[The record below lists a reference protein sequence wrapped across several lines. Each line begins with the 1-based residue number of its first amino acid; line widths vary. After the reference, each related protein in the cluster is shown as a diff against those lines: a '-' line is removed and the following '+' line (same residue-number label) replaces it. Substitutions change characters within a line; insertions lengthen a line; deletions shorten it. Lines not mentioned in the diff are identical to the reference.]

1 MMQSTVSEFRDL
13 FLNLDNVT
21 HLAACSQSPLSYAV
35 ESEIEQMKRD
45 LLEFGNPWDI
55 WVRKVQESRELFARI
70 INADP
75 DEIAVS
81 SSVSAAFS
89 TIMSALNFNNRN
101 GVVVSSLDY
110 PTTNYIALANR
121 KNGAKVYTVYD
132 RGGRIEPEYF
142 DPYIDNR
149 TRLVSAIHVSSL
161 NGFKLDVERIVEKSH
176 ENGAL
181 AYVDA
186 YQSVGSI
193 EVDAHRIGADFLVSG
208 NLKWLLGWSGIS
220 HLFIRKEIIEESEPS
235 FTGWFAQKN
244 PFLFAP
250 QDTDFSS
257 TATRFESGTWS
268 IPSVYASVAG
278 MRTILKVGLPYIF
291 ERVRELTAYA
301 YQSGLE
307 HGLEPLTVSDPEK
320 RGGIVSFRC
329 RDASDIEHRLKREK
343 IITAARG
350 DGIRIAPHFYNTE
363 DEVERAVSR
372 IAFHIRNRN

>member
-1 MMQSTVSEFRDL
+1 MQSTVPAYRDL

-35 ESEIEQMKRD
+35 ELEIDRMKSD

-55 WVRKVQESRELFARI
+55 WTRKVQESRELFAKI

-75 DEIAVS
+75 DEIAIS
-81 SSVSAAFS
+81 SSVSSAFS
-89 TIMSALNFNNRN
+89 TIMSALKFNGRN

-121 KNGAKVYTVYD
+121 KNGARIFTVYD
-132 RGGRIEPEYF
+132 RGGKIEPEYYDEF
-142 DPYIDNR
+142 INDK
-149 TRLVSAIHVSSL
+149 TKLVSAIHVSSL
-161 NGFKLDVERIVEKSH
+161 NGFKMDVDSIIEKTH
-176 ENGAL
+176 EYGGL

-186 YQSVGSI
+186 YQSVGSVN
-193 EVDAHRIGADFLVSG
+193 VDAHKMKTDFLVSG

-220 HLFIRKEIIEESEPS
+220 HLFIRRDIIQENEPS

-250 QDTDFSS
+250 QDTDFSN

-278 MRTILKVGLPYIF
+278 MKTILQVGLPHIF
-291 ERVRELTAYA
+291 QRVRELTNYA
-301 YQSGLE
+301 YETGIE
-307 HGLEPLTVSDPEK
+307 HGLQPLTISDPDR

>member
-1 MMQSTVSEFRDL
+1 MQSTVPAYRDL
-13 FLNLDNVT
+13 FLNLDKVT

-35 ESEIEQMKRD
+35 ESEIDRMKSD

-55 WVRKVQESRELFARI
+55 WTRKVQESRELFAKI

-75 DEIAVS
+75 DEIAIS
-81 SSVSAAFS
+81 SSVSSAFS
-89 TIMSALNFNNRN
+89 TIMSALKFNGRN

-121 KNGAKVYTVYD
+121 KNGARVFTVYD
-132 RGGRIEPEYF
+132 RGGKIEPEYYDEF
-142 DPYIDNR
+142 INDK
-149 TRLVSAIHVSSL
+149 TKLVSAIHVSSL
-161 NGFKLDVERIVEKSH
+161 NGFKMDVDSIIEKTH
-176 ENGAL
+176 EYGGL

-186 YQSVGSI
+186 YQSVGSVN
-193 EVDAHRIGADFLVSG
+193 VDAHKMKTDFLVSG

-220 HLFIRKEIIEESEPS
+220 HLFIRRDIIQENEPS

-250 QDTDFSS
+250 QDTDFSN

-278 MRTILKVGLPYIF
+278 MKTILQVGLPHIF
-291 ERVRELTAYA
+291 QRVRELTNYA
-301 YQSGLE
+301 YETGIE
-307 HGLEPLTVSDPEK
+307 HGLQPITISDPDR

>member
-1 MMQSTVSEFRDL
+1 MQSTVPAYRDL
-13 FLNLDNVT
+13 FLNLDKVT

-35 ESEIEQMKRD
+35 ESEIDRMKSD

-55 WVRKVQESRELFARI
+55 WTRKVQESRELFANI

-75 DEIAVS
+75 DEIAIS
-81 SSVSAAFS
+81 SSVSSAFS
-89 TIMSALNFNNRN
+89 TIMSALKFNGRN

-121 KNGAKVYTVYD
+121 KNGARVFTVYD
-132 RGGRIEPEYF
+132 RGGKIEPEYYDEF
-142 DPYIDNR
+142 INDK
-149 TRLVSAIHVSSL
+149 TKLVSAIHVSSL
-161 NGFKLDVERIVEKSH
+161 NGFKMDVDSIIEKTH
-176 ENGAL
+176 EYGGL

-186 YQSVGSI
+186 YQSVGSVN
-193 EVDAHRIGADFLVSG
+193 VDAHKMKTDFLVSG

-220 HLFIRKEIIEESEPS
+220 HLFIRRDIIQENEPS

-250 QDTDFSS
+250 QDTDFSN

-278 MRTILKVGLPYIF
+278 MKTILQVGLPHIF
-291 ERVRELTAYA
+291 QRVRELTNYA
-301 YQSGLE
+301 YETGIE
-307 HGLEPLTVSDPEK
+307 HGLQPLTISDPDR

>member
-1 MMQSTVSEFRDL
+1 MQSTVPAYRDL
-13 FLNLDNVT
+13 FLNLDKVT

-35 ESEIEQMKRD
+35 ELEIDRMKSD

-55 WVRKVQESRELFARI
+55 WTRKVQESRELFAKI

-75 DEIAVS
+75 DEIAIS
-81 SSVSAAFS
+81 SSVSSAFS
-89 TIMSALNFNNRN
+89 TIMSALKFNGRN

-121 KNGAKVYTVYD
+121 KNGARVFTVYD
-132 RGGRIEPEYF
+132 RGGKIEPEYYDEF
-142 DPYIDNR
+142 INDK
-149 TRLVSAIHVSSL
+149 TKLVSAIHVSSL
-161 NGFKLDVERIVEKSH
+161 NGFKMDVDSIIEKTH
-176 ENGAL
+176 EYGGL

-186 YQSVGSI
+186 YQSVGSVN
-193 EVDAHRIGADFLVSG
+193 VDAHKMKTDFLVSG

-220 HLFIRKEIIEESEPS
+220 HLFIRRDIIQENEPS

-250 QDTDFSS
+250 QDTDFSN

-278 MRTILKVGLPYIF
+278 MKTILQVGLPHIF
-291 ERVRELTAYA
+291 QRVRELTNYA
-301 YQSGLE
+301 YETGIE
-307 HGLEPLTVSDPEK
+307 HGLQPLTISDPDR

>member
-1 MMQSTVSEFRDL
+1 MQSTVPAYRDL
-13 FLNLDNVT
+13 FLNLDKVT

-35 ESEIEQMKRD
+35 ESEIDRMKSD

-55 WVRKVQESRELFARI
+55 WTRKVQESRELFAKI

-75 DEIAVS
+75 DEIAIS
-81 SSVSAAFS
+81 SSVSSAFS
-89 TIMSALNFNNRN
+89 TIMSALKFNGRN

-121 KNGAKVYTVYD
+121 KNGARVFTVYD
-132 RGGRIEPEYF
+132 RGGKIEPEYYDEF
-142 DPYIDNR
+142 INDK
-149 TRLVSAIHVSSL
+149 TKLVSAIHVSSL
-161 NGFKLDVERIVEKSH
+161 NGFKMDVDSIIEKTH
-176 ENGAL
+176 EYGGL

-186 YQSVGSI
+186 YQSVGSVN
-193 EVDAHRIGADFLVSG
+193 VDAHKMKTDFLVSG

-220 HLFIRKEIIEESEPS
+220 HLFIRRDIIQENEPS

-250 QDTDFSS
+250 QDTDFSN

-278 MRTILKVGLPYIF
+278 MKTILQVGLPHIF
-291 ERVRELTAYA
+291 QRVRELTNYA
-301 YQSGLE
+301 YETGIE
-307 HGLEPLTVSDPEK
+307 HGLQPLTISDPDR

>member
-1 MMQSTVSEFRDL
+1 MQSTVPAYRDL
-13 FLNLDNVT
+13 FLNLDKVT

-35 ESEIEQMKRD
+35 ESEIDRMKSD

-55 WVRKVQESRELFARI
+55 WTRKVQESRELFAKI

-75 DEIAVS
+75 DEIAIS
-81 SSVSAAFS
+81 SSVSSAFS
-89 TIMSALNFNNRN
+89 TIMSALKFNGRN

-121 KNGAKVYTVYD
+121 KNGARVFTVYD
-132 RGGRIEPEYF
+132 RGGKIEPEYYDEF
-142 DPYIDNR
+142 INDK
-149 TRLVSAIHVSSL
+149 TKLVSAIHVSSL
-161 NGFKLDVERIVEKSH
+161 NGFKMDVDSIIEKTH
-176 ENGAL
+176 EYGGL

-186 YQSVGSI
+186 YQSVGSVN
-193 EVDAHRIGADFLVSG
+193 VDAHKMKTDFLVSG

-220 HLFIRKEIIEESEPS
+220 HLFIRRNIIQENEPS

-250 QDTDFSS
+250 QDTDFSN

-278 MRTILKVGLPYIF
+278 MKTILQVGLPNIF
-291 ERVRELTAYA
+291 QRVRELTNYA
-301 YQSGLE
+301 YETGIE
-307 HGLEPLTVSDPEK
+307 HGLEPLTVSDPDR

>member
-1 MMQSTVSEFRDL
+1 MQSTVPAYRDL
-13 FLNLDNVT
+13 FLNLDKVT

-35 ESEIEQMKRD
+35 ESEIDRMKSD

-55 WVRKVQESRELFARI
+55 WTRKVQESRELFANI

-75 DEIAVS
+75 DEIAIS
-81 SSVSAAFS
+81 SSVSSAFS
-89 TIMSALNFNNRN
+89 TIMSALKFNGRN

-121 KNGAKVYTVYD
+121 KNGARVFTVYD
-132 RGGRIEPEYF
+132 RGGKIEPEYYDEF
-142 DPYIDNR
+142 INDK
-149 TRLVSAIHVSSL
+149 TKLVSAIHVSSL
-161 NGFKLDVERIVEKSH
+161 NGFKMDVDSIIEKTH
-176 ENGAL
+176 EYGGL

-186 YQSVGSI
+186 YQSVGSVN
-193 EVDAHRIGADFLVSG
+193 VDAHKMKTDFLVSG

-220 HLFIRKEIIEESEPS
+220 HLFIRRNIIQENEPS

-250 QDTDFSS
+250 QDTDFSN

-278 MRTILKVGLPYIF
+278 MKTILQVGLPNIF
-291 ERVRELTAYA
+291 QRVRELTNYA
-301 YQSGLE
+301 YETGIE
-307 HGLEPLTVSDPEK
+307 HGLEPLTVSDPDR

>member
-1 MMQSTVSEFRDL
+1 MQSTVPAYRDL

-35 ESEIEQMKRD
+35 ESEIDRMKSD

-55 WVRKVQESRELFARI
+55 WVRKVQESRELFAKI
-70 INADP
+70 IHAEP
-75 DEIAVS
+75 DEIAIS
-81 SSVSAAFS
+81 SSVSSAFS
-89 TIMSALNFNNRN
+89 TIMSALKFNDRN

-121 KNGAKVYTVYD
+121 KNGARVFTVYD
-132 RGGRIEPEYF
+132 RGGKIEPEYYDDF
-142 DPYIDNR
+142 INDR

-161 NGFKLDVERIVEKSH
+161 NGFKMDVESIIEKTH
-176 ENGAL
+176 ECGGL

-186 YQSVGSI
+186 YQSVGSVN
-193 EVDAHRIGADFLVSG
+193 VDAHKMKADFLVSG

-220 HLFIRKEIIEESEPS
+220 HLFIRRDIIQENEPS
-235 FTGWFAQKN
+235 LTGWFAQKN

-250 QDTDFSS
+250 QDTDFSN

-278 MRTILKVGLPYIF
+278 MKTILRVGLPHIF
-291 ERVRELTAYA
+291 ERVRELTNYA
-301 YQSGLE
+301 YECGIE
-307 HGLEPLTVSDPEK
+307 HGLEPLTNSDPDR

-350 DGIRIAPHFYNTE
+350 DGLRIAPHFYNTE
-363 DEVERAVSR
+363 DEVEKAVSR
-372 IAFHIRNRN
+372 IAFHIRNRK

>member
-1 MMQSTVSEFRDL
+1 MQSTVPAYRDL
-13 FLNLDNVT
+13 FLNLDKVT

-35 ESEIEQMKRD
+35 ELEIDRMKSD

-55 WVRKVQESRELFARI
+55 WTRKVQESRELFAKI

-75 DEIAVS
+75 DEIAIS
-81 SSVSAAFS
+81 SSVSSAFS
-89 TIMSALNFNNRN
+89 TIMSALKFNGRN

-121 KNGAKVYTVYD
+121 KNGARVFTVYD
-132 RGGRIEPEYF
+132 RGGKIEPEYYDEF
-142 DPYIDNR
+142 INDK
-149 TRLVSAIHVSSL
+149 TKLVSAIHVSSL
-161 NGFKLDVERIVEKSH
+161 NGFKMDVDSVIKKTH
-176 ENGAL
+176 EYGGL

-186 YQSVGSI
+186 YQSVGSVN
-193 EVDAHRIGADFLVSG
+193 VDAHKMKTDFLVSG

-220 HLFIRKEIIEESEPS
+220 HLFIRRDIIQENEPS

-250 QDTDFSS
+250 QDTDFSN

-278 MRTILKVGLPYIF
+278 MKTILQVGLPHIF
-291 ERVRELTAYA
+291 QRVRELTNYA
-301 YQSGLE
+301 YETGIE
-307 HGLEPLTVSDPEK
+307 HGLQPLTISDPDR

>member
-1 MMQSTVSEFRDL
+1 MQKSVSEYRDL
-13 FLNLDNVT
+13 FLNLDRVT

-35 ESEIEQMKRD
+35 DSEIEQMKKD
-45 LLEFGNPWDI
+45 LMEFGNPWDI

-70 INADP
+70 INANP

-89 TIMSALNFNNRN
+89 TIMSALRFDARN

-121 KNGAKVYTVYD
+121 KNGARVSTVYD
-132 RGGRIEPEYF
+132 RGGKIDPEDF

-149 TRLVSAIHVSSL
+149 TKLVSAIHVSSL
-161 NGFKLDVERIVEKSH
+161 NGFKLDVDRIIEKAH

-186 YQSVGSI
+186 YQSVGSV
-193 EVDAHRIGADFLVSG
+193 EVDAHRMKTDFLVSG

-220 HLFIRKEIIEESEPS
+220 HLFIRGDIIEDNEPS

-250 QDTDFSS
+250 NDTYFSD

-278 MRTILKVGLPYIF
+278 MRTVLKVGLPNIF
-291 ERVRELTAYA
+291 ERVRELTSYA
-301 YQSGLE
+301 YEIGQE
-307 HGLEPLTVSDPEK
+307 HGLEPLTVSDPDR

-363 DEVERAVSR
+363 EEVERAVSR

>member
-1 MMQSTVSEFRDL
+1 MQSTVPAYRDL
-13 FLNLDNVT
+13 FLNLDKVT

-35 ESEIEQMKRD
+35 ESEIDRMKSD

-55 WVRKVQESRELFARI
+55 WTRKVQESRELFANI

-75 DEIAVS
+75 DEIAIS
-81 SSVSAAFS
+81 SSVSSAFS
-89 TIMSALNFNNRN
+89 TIMSALKFNGRN

-121 KNGAKVYTVYD
+121 KNGARVFTVYD
-132 RGGRIEPEYF
+132 RGGKIEPEYYDEF
-142 DPYIDNR
+142 INDK
-149 TRLVSAIHVSSL
+149 TKLVSAIHVSSL
-161 NGFKLDVERIVEKSH
+161 NGFKMDVDSIIEKTH
-176 ENGAL
+176 EYGGL

-186 YQSVGSI
+186 YQSVGSVN
-193 EVDAHRIGADFLVSG
+193 VDAHKMKTDFLVSG

-220 HLFIRKEIIEESEPS
+220 HLFIRRNIIQENEPS

-250 QDTDFSS
+250 QDTDFSN

-278 MRTILKVGLPYIF
+278 MKTILQVGLPNIF
-291 ERVRELTAYA
+291 QRVRELTNYA
-301 YQSGLE
+301 YETGVE
-307 HGLEPLTVSDPEK
+307 HGLEPLTVSDPDR

>member
-1 MMQSTVSEFRDL
+1 MQSTVPAYRDL
-13 FLNLDNVT
+13 FLNLDKVT

-35 ESEIEQMKRD
+35 ESEIDRMKSD

-55 WVRKVQESRELFARI
+55 WTRKVQESRELFAKI

-75 DEIAVS
+75 DEIAIS
-81 SSVSAAFS
+81 SSVSSAFS
-89 TIMSALNFNNRN
+89 TIMSALKFNGRN

-121 KNGAKVYTVYD
+121 KNGARVFTVYD
-132 RGGRIEPEYF
+132 RGGKIEPEYYDEF
-142 DPYIDNR
+142 INDK
-149 TRLVSAIHVSSL
+149 TKLVSAIHVSSL
-161 NGFKLDVERIVEKSH
+161 NGFKMDVDSIIEKTH
-176 ENGAL
+176 EYGGL

-186 YQSVGSI
+186 YQSVGSVN
-193 EVDAHRIGADFLVSG
+193 VDAHKMKTDFLVSG

-220 HLFIRKEIIEESEPS
+220 HLFIRRNIIQENEPS

-250 QDTDFSS
+250 QDTDFSN

-278 MRTILKVGLPYIF
+278 MKTILQVGLPNIF
-291 ERVRELTAYA
+291 QRVRELTNYA
-301 YQSGLE
+301 YETGIE
-307 HGLEPLTVSDPEK
+307 HGLQPLTISDPDR

>member
-1 MMQSTVSEFRDL
+1 MQSTVPAYRDL
-13 FLNLDNVT
+13 FLNLDKVT

-35 ESEIEQMKRD
+35 ESEIDRMKSD

-55 WVRKVQESRELFARI
+55 WTRKVQESRELFAKI

-75 DEIAVS
+75 DEIAIS
-81 SSVSAAFS
+81 SSVSSAFS
-89 TIMSALNFNNRN
+89 TIMSALKFNGRN

-121 KNGAKVYTVYD
+121 KNGARVFTVYD
-132 RGGRIEPEYF
+132 RGGKIEPEYYDEF
-142 DPYIDNR
+142 INDK
-149 TRLVSAIHVSSL
+149 TKLVSAIHVSSL
-161 NGFKLDVERIVEKSH
+161 NGFKMDVDSIIEKTH
-176 ENGAL
+176 EYGGL

-186 YQSVGSI
+186 YQSVGSVN
-193 EVDAHRIGADFLVSG
+193 VDAHKMKTDFLVSG

-220 HLFIRKEIIEESEPS
+220 HLFIRRDIIQENEPS

-250 QDTDFSS
+250 QDTDFSN

-278 MRTILKVGLPYIF
+278 MKTILQVGLPNIF
-291 ERVRELTAYA
+291 QRVRELTNYA
-301 YQSGLE
+301 YETGIE
-307 HGLEPLTVSDPEK
+307 HGLEPLTVSDPDR

>member
-1 MMQSTVSEFRDL
+1 MQSTVPAYRDL

-35 ESEIEQMKRD
+35 ESEIDRMKSD

-55 WVRKVQESRELFARI
+55 WVRKVQESRELFAKI
-70 INADP
+70 IHAEP
-75 DEIAVS
+75 DEIAIS
-81 SSVSAAFS
+81 SSVSSAFS
-89 TIMSALNFNNRN
+89 TIMSALKFNDRN

-121 KNGAKVYTVYD
+121 KNGARVFTVYD
-132 RGGRIEPEYF
+132 RGGKIEPEYYDDF
-142 DPYIDNR
+142 INDR

-161 NGFKLDVERIVEKSH
+161 NGFKMDVESIIEKTH
-176 ENGAL
+176 ECGGL

-186 YQSVGSI
+186 YQSVGSVN
-193 EVDAHRIGADFLVSG
+193 VDANKMKADFLVSG

-220 HLFIRKEIIEESEPS
+220 HLFIRRDIIQENEPS
-235 FTGWFAQKN
+235 LTGWFAQKN

-250 QDTDFSS
+250 QDTDFSN

-278 MRTILKVGLPYIF
+278 MKTVLRVGLPHIF
-291 ERVRELTAYA
+291 ERVRELTNYA
-301 YQSGLE
+301 YECGIE
-307 HGLEPLTVSDPEK
+307 HGLEPLTISDPDR

-350 DGIRIAPHFYNTE
+350 DGLRIAPHFYNTE
-363 DEVERAVSR
+363 DEVEKAVSR
-372 IAFHIRNRN
+372 IAFHIRNRK

>member
-1 MMQSTVSEFRDL
+1 MQSTVPAYRDL

-35 ESEIEQMKRD
+35 ELEIDRMKSD

-55 WVRKVQESRELFARI
+55 WTRKVQESRELFAKI

-75 DEIAVS
+75 DEIAIS
-81 SSVSAAFS
+81 SSVSSAFS
-89 TIMSALNFNNRN
+89 TIMSALKFNGRN

-121 KNGAKVYTVYD
+121 KNGARIFTVYD
-132 RGGRIEPEYF
+132 RGGKIEPEYYDEF
-142 DPYIDNR
+142 INDK
-149 TRLVSAIHVSSL
+149 TKLVSAIHVSSL
-161 NGFKLDVERIVEKSH
+161 NGFKMDVDSVIEKTH
-176 ENGAL
+176 EYGGL

-186 YQSVGSI
+186 YQSVGSVN
-193 EVDAHRIGADFLVSG
+193 VDAHKMKTDFLVSG

-220 HLFIRKEIIEESEPS
+220 HLFIRRDIIQENEPS

-250 QDTDFSS
+250 QDTDFSN

-278 MRTILKVGLPYIF
+278 MKTILQVGLPHIF
-291 ERVRELTAYA
+291 QRVRELTNYA
-301 YQSGLE
+301 YETGIE
-307 HGLEPLTVSDPEK
+307 HGLQPLTISDPDR

>member
-1 MMQSTVSEFRDL
+1 MQSTVPAYRDL
-13 FLNLDNVT
+13 FLNLDKVT

-35 ESEIEQMKRD
+35 ESEIDRMKSD

-55 WVRKVQESRELFARI
+55 WTRKVQESRELFANI

-75 DEIAVS
+75 DEIAIS
-81 SSVSAAFS
+81 SSVSSAFS
-89 TIMSALNFNNRN
+89 TIMSALKFNGRN

-121 KNGAKVYTVYD
+121 KNGARVFTVYD
-132 RGGRIEPEYF
+132 RGGKIEPEYYDEF
-142 DPYIDNR
+142 INDK
-149 TRLVSAIHVSSL
+149 TKLVSAIHVSSL
-161 NGFKLDVERIVEKSH
+161 NGFKMDVDSIIEKTH
-176 ENGAL
+176 EYGGL

-186 YQSVGSI
+186 YQSVGSVN
-193 EVDAHRIGADFLVSG
+193 VDAHKMKTDFLVSG

-220 HLFIRKEIIEESEPS
+220 HLFIRRNIIQENEPS

-250 QDTDFSS
+250 QDTDFSN

-278 MRTILKVGLPYIF
+278 MKTILQVGLPHIF
-291 ERVRELTAYA
+291 QRVRELTNYA
-301 YQSGLE
+301 YETGIE
-307 HGLEPLTVSDPEK
+307 HGLQPLTISDPDR

>member
-1 MMQSTVSEFRDL
+1 MQSTVPAYRDL
-13 FLNLDNVT
+13 FLNLDKVT

-35 ESEIEQMKRD
+35 ESEIDRMKSD

-55 WVRKVQESRELFARI
+55 WTRKVQESRELFAKI

-75 DEIAVS
+75 DEIAIS
-81 SSVSAAFS
+81 SSVSSAFS
-89 TIMSALNFNNRN
+89 TIMSALKFNGRN

-121 KNGAKVYTVYD
+121 KNGARVFTVYD
-132 RGGRIEPEYF
+132 RGGKIEPEYYDEF
-142 DPYIDNR
+142 INDK
-149 TRLVSAIHVSSL
+149 TKLVSAIHVSSL
-161 NGFKLDVERIVEKSH
+161 NGFKMDVDSIIEKTH
-176 ENGAL
+176 EYGGL

-186 YQSVGSI
+186 YQSVGSVN
-193 EVDAHRIGADFLVSG
+193 VDAHKMKTDFLVSG

-220 HLFIRKEIIEESEPS
+220 HLFIRRDIIQENEPS

-250 QDTDFSS
+250 QDTDFSN

-278 MRTILKVGLPYIF
+278 MKTILQVGLPNIF
-291 ERVRELTAYA
+291 QRVRELTNYA
-301 YQSGLE
+301 YETGIE
-307 HGLEPLTVSDPEK
+307 HGLQPLTISDPDR

>member
-1 MMQSTVSEFRDL
+1 MQSTVPAYRDL
-13 FLNLDNVT
+13 FLNLDKVT

-35 ESEIEQMKRD
+35 ESEIDRMKSD

-55 WVRKVQESRELFARI
+55 WTRKVQESRELFAKI

-75 DEIAVS
+75 DEIAIS
-81 SSVSAAFS
+81 SSVSSAFS
-89 TIMSALNFNNRN
+89 TIMSALKFNGRN

-121 KNGAKVYTVYD
+121 KNGARVFTVYD
-132 RGGRIEPEYF
+132 RGGKIEPEYYDEF
-142 DPYIDNR
+142 INDK
-149 TRLVSAIHVSSL
+149 TKLVSAIHVSSL
-161 NGFKLDVERIVEKSH
+161 NGFKMDVDSIIEKTH
-176 ENGAL
+176 EYGGL

-186 YQSVGSI
+186 YQSVGSVN
-193 EVDAHRIGADFLVSG
+193 VDAHKMKTDFLVSG

-220 HLFIRKEIIEESEPS
+220 HLFIRRNIIQENEPS

-250 QDTDFSS
+250 QDTDFSN

-278 MRTILKVGLPYIF
+278 MKTILQVGLPHIF
-291 ERVRELTAYA
+291 QRVRELTNYA
-301 YQSGLE
+301 YETGIE
-307 HGLEPLTVSDPEK
+307 HGLQPLTISDPDR